1 MPILQVYYPEDAL
14 SADRKAALAGQL
26 TEVLLNME
34 GGART
39 QGGLAFATVFFTAI
53 PAGDWWVGGRTDAG
67 YVSKPGKF
75 LVRVSVP
82 EGYMSQTHK
91 SEVHAMVNAAFL
103 RVLGEAM
110 RMILGRVA
118 AFSSSLRRSRR
129 ATGVVAAGRSVSP
142 RLRTRWASRKAA
154 LDSDGCKPTLPPKCA
169 SLPQP
174 GIRPTPE
181 VSCRNTATKEN
192 HRPDA
197 RVRRARRFNPLEQPA
212 VVTRGPAGWPEI
224 S

>member
-1 MPILQVYYPEDAL
+1 MMPILQVYYPQDAL

-53 PAGDWWVGGRTDAG
+53 PSGDWWVGGRTDAG

-91 SEVHAMVNAAFL
+91 SEVHATVNAAFL
-103 RVLGEAM
+103 RVLGEADAGDT
-110 RMILGRVA
+110 RQGSSILVTIEEVTEGNWGCGGRTLSLASIADAVGLSKSGARFRWLQAYFTAKARQFA
-118 AFSSSLRRSRR
+118 A
-129 ATGVVAAGRSVSP
+129 AAYPADTGG
-142 RLRTRWASRKAA
+142 L
-154 LDSDGCKPTLPPKCA
+154 
-169 SLPQP
+169 LPQHSDEKGP
-174 GIRPTPE
+174 
-181 VSCRNTATKEN
+181 
-192 HRPDA
+192 
-197 RVRRARRFNPLEQPA
+197 PA
-212 VVTRGPAGWPEI
+212 
-224 S
+224 